1 MNSAKKIMNQKN
13 KAENKEDVVV
23 KPASSMNTLGSTGES
38 GSSIKPI
45 ILGVLCVVVVLVLCI
60 GVGIQQLK
68 PENVMKVN
76 GTKFSMDNMMYPIYE
91 KESQNLPMN
100 EMYQYYMGTT
110 VWDASYQGDNKNV
123 DEGATNA
130 EGFKQEIIDSET
142 EYEILYQEAKKA
154 GMELT
159 ADEKKK
165 ADDEAL
171 DAIKGLSWGQK
182 LQLGVSKGKIKT
194 RFEKRALADKYKDS
208 KQEELNKEVDEK
220 AAIADIS
227 SKDYRQYD
235 VDYYYA
241 SLSKTDDEGN
251 STPLSDDD
259 KKKLEKEIKKLAADA
274 ATAKD
279 FSKLIKDEEKTD
291 IQYNSGNFTEK
302 SGWSFVSEANL
313 KKIKSMKNNEIS
325 EVFLDEEAGYYV
337 FVKMIDNNSTESYE
351 SACDSAIK
359 EAQDAK
365 YDEWYTALK
374 DGYKIEI
381 NDEIW
386 DTVVIGTVTTGIVTA
401 EDLSAMNEEASSE
414 TTSES
419 K

>member
-259 KKKLEKEIKKLAADA
+259 KKKLEKEMKKLAANA

>member
-208 KQEELNKEVDEK
+208 KQEDLNKEVDEK

-259 KKKLEKEIKKLAADA
+259 KKKLEKEMKKLAADA

>member
-259 KKKLEKEIKKLAADA
+259 KKKLEKEMKQLASDA

>member
-1 MNSAKKIMNQKN
+1 MNQKN

>member
-259 KKKLEKEIKKLAADA
+259 KKKLEKEMKKLAADA

-302 SGWSFVSEANL
+302 SGWSFVSDANL

-401 EDLSAMNEEASSE
+401 EDLSAMNEEASSDA
-414 TTSES
+414 TSES

>member
-259 KKKLEKEIKKLAADA
+259 KKKLEKEMKKLAADA

>member
-259 KKKLEKEIKKLAADA
+259 KKKLEKEMEKLAADA
-274 ATAKD
+274 AAAKD

-302 SGWSFVSEANL
+302 SGWSFVSESNL

>member
-1 MNSAKKIMNQKN
+1 MNQKN

-60 GVGIQQLK
+60 GVGVQQLK

-171 DAIKGLSWGQK
+171 DAIKGLGQ
-182 LQLGVSKGKIKT
+182 
-194 RFEKRALADKYKDS
+194 D
-208 KQEELNKEVDEK
+208 
-220 AAIADIS
+220 
-227 SKDYRQYD
+227 
-235 VDYYYA
+235 
-241 SLSKTDDEGN
+241 
-251 STPLSDDD
+251 
-259 KKKLEKEIKKLAADA
+259 
-274 ATAKD
+274 
-279 FSKLIKDEEKTD
+279 
-291 IQYNSGNFTEK
+291 
-302 SGWSFVSEANL
+302 
-313 KKIKSMKNNEIS
+313 
-325 EVFLDEEAGYYV
+325 
-337 FVKMIDNNSTESYE
+337 
-351 SACDSAIK
+351 C
-359 EAQDAK
+359 
-365 YDEWYTALK
+365 
-374 DGYKIEI
+374 
-381 NDEIW
+381 
-386 DTVVIGTVTTGIVTA
+386 
-401 EDLSAMNEEASSE
+401 
-414 TTSES
+414 
-419 K
+419 

>member
-1 MNSAKKIMNQKN
+1 MNQKN

-259 KKKLEKEIKKLAADA
+259 KKKLEKEMKQLASDA